1 MNTLSSFLA
10 KTNDASTSFIFNNS
24 SAACAI
30 TIFIL
35 SVSVL
40 VYAKH
45 ILLLMTFA
53 FWIISALVIKSFISE
68 LNNFL
73 TSIVSA
79 PDFFKYDAASNV
91 LTPVLNAKVFSD
103 LN

>member
-1 MNTLSSFLA
+1 MSLCPPPPRFSINTCTFIFPNDLALMNTLSSFLA

-53 FWIISALVIKSFISE
+53 F
-68 LNNFL
+68 
-73 TSIVSA
+73 
-79 PDFFKYDAASNV
+79 
-91 LTPVLNAKVFSD
+91 
-103 LN
+103 